1 MCLCKIVVDIVIL
14 FCYNKLYH
22 ILIAASSVSRS
33 KIQAATNINER
44 WKNIMYD
51 NYLSPFPRRFRL
63 LIDETRVSQ
72 QEIADHVGVTR
83 QAIAQWKDGK
93 TNPDVYS
100 FVKIAEF
107 FKVPYE
113 YLLGETDSKVR
124 ENMKIADEFKI
135 SDIAINRLLDWASAK
150 KENKSDVPRSEV
162 FSDLLASDDFEKFI
176 DSVRKFIAEY
186 LEHRF
191 YEDEQNE
198 SSIHTDTSLDLTPY
212 ELDQHARTIGHRI
225 IEARDFSDFFR
236 HQALEILGWKLSL
249 MPEEYYIAYHLA
261 EDIEPEE
268 K

>member
-1 MCLCKIVVDIVIL
+1 MIP
-14 FCYNKLYH
+14 
-22 ILIAASSVSRS
+22 
-33 KIQAATNINER
+33 E
-44 WKNIMYD
+44 

-124 ENMKIADEFKI
+124 ENMKLADELKL
-135 SDIAINRLLDWASAK
+135 SDIAINRLLEWAFAE
-150 KENKSDVPRSEV
+150 KENKFDVPRSEIL
-162 FSDLLASDDFEKFI
+162 SDLLTSDDFEKFI
-176 DSVRKFIAEY
+176 DCVRKFISEY
-186 LEHRF
+186 LGHRF
-191 YEDEQNE
+191 YEDEQRE
-198 SSIHTDTSLDLTPY
+198 KDSLIYDDALLGLSPY
-212 ELDQHARTIGHRI
+212 ELDQHARTIGHRVI
-225 IEARDFSDFFR
+225 DAKDFSDLFR
-236 HQALEILGWKLSL
+236 HQAMEILGWKLSL
-249 MPEEYYIAYHLA
+249 MPEDYYIAYHLTD
-261 EDIEPEE
+261 DIEPEE

>member
-1 MCLCKIVVDIVIL
+1 
-14 FCYNKLYH
+14 
-22 ILIAASSVSRS
+22 
-33 KIQAATNINER
+33 
-44 WKNIMYD
+44 MYD

-124 ENMKIADEFKI
+124 ENMKLADELKL
-135 SDIAINRLLDWASAK
+135 SDEAINRLLEWATAE

-162 FSDLLASDDFEKFI
+162 LSDLLSSDDFEKFI
-176 DSVRKFIAEY
+176 DCVRKYIAEY
-186 LEHRF
+186 LGHRF
-191 YEDEQNE
+191 YED
-198 SSIHTDTSLDLTPY
+198 DLKNDEMEFHRLYPLEPTPY

-225 IEARDFSDFFR
+225 IEAKDFSDLFR
-236 HQALEILGWKLSL
+236 HQAIEILGWLLES
-249 MPEEYYIAYHLA
+249 MPEDYYIAYHLT
-261 EDIEPEE
+261 DDKDSKE
-268 K
+268 KE

>member
-1 MCLCKIVVDIVIL
+1 MIP
-14 FCYNKLYH
+14 
-22 ILIAASSVSRS
+22 
-33 KIQAATNINER
+33 
-44 WKNIMYD
+44 D

-124 ENMKIADEFKI
+124 ENMKLADELKL
-135 SDIAINRLLDWASAK
+135 SDKAINRLLEWASAE
-150 KENKSDVPRSEV
+150 KENKSDIPRSEII
-162 FSDLLASDDFEKFI
+162 SDLLTDNDFEKFI
-176 DSVRKFIAEY
+176 DCIRKYIAEY
-186 LEHRF
+186 LSHRF
-191 YEDEQNE
+191 YEYEQNNNE
-198 SSIHTDTSLDLTPY
+198 SLFHADASFDLSPY

-225 IEARDFSDFFR
+225 IEARDFSDLFR
-236 HQALEILGWKLSL
+236 HQAIEILGWLLES
-249 MPEEYYIAYHLA
+249 MPEDYYIAYHLTEESGQA
-261 EDIEPEE
+261 ERLAD
-268 K
+268 KKM